1 MKIKPKALL
10 TSTAIALTLVAG
22 TGYWYVFLANAP
34 QLDPPPAEAN
44 TGLTF
49 QVESFESRAMGQTR
63 QYGVVLPYGYD
74 QQPTQRYPVIIL
86 LHGGHGSER
95 DFQDKA
101 RLTSVLHDLYKS
113 RRLPAA
119 IVITPDGNDNRGS
132 NPFWDPDYFDGPN
145 GKVGTLI
152 GSELVNVVKS
162 RYRTLEQPQFWA
174 IGGLSSGGWG
184 ALNIGLRHRHQFHTF
199 FSHTGYFL
207 DDSGAAN
214 SPQLFV
220 SQIPPRDRQALRVY
234 LDAGEDDHKYL
245 EATRSFHE
253 VLNRVGIVNQFH
265 VFPGG
270 HGIVGQNVGWNYWH
284 KHLANSLT
292 FVGQQFQLALKPSPP
307 AAHHS
312 QEHPHGG
319 THQPTQSQPRR

>member
-1 MKIKPKALL
+1 MRIKPRAIL
-10 TSTAIALTLVAG
+10 TASAIALALVAG

-44 TGLTF
+44 TGLSF
-49 QVESFESRAMGQTR
+49 NVETFESRAMGQTR
-63 QYGVVLPYGYD
+63 RYGVVLPYGYD
-74 QQPTQRYPVIIL
+74 KNPTRRYPVIFL

-101 RLTSVLHDLYKS
+101 RLTSVLHDLYKAK
-113 RRLPAA
+113 RLPDA

-132 NPFWDPDYFDGPN
+132 NPFWDPDYHDGPN
-145 GKVGTLI
+145 GNVGTLI
-152 GSELVNVVKS
+152 GSELVQIVKS
-162 RYRTLEQPQFWA
+162 RYRTLNQPQFWA

-184 ALNIGLRHRHQFHTF
+184 ALNIGLRYRRQFHAF

-207 DDSGAAN
+207 DDSGPAN

-220 SQIPPRDRQALRVY
+220 SQIPVSDRKLLRVY
-234 LDAGEDDHKYL
+234 LDAGENDHKYL
-245 EATRSFHE
+245 EATRSFHAA
-253 VLNRVGIVNQFH
+253 LNQVGIVNEFR

-284 KHLANSLT
+284 KHLADSLT
-292 FVGQQFQLALKPSPP
+292 FVGRQFQVALGQQS
-307 AAHHS
+307 HTIQHS
-312 QEHPHGG
+312 QEMNHSGANQQSHPR
-319 THQPTQSQPRR
+319 SNR